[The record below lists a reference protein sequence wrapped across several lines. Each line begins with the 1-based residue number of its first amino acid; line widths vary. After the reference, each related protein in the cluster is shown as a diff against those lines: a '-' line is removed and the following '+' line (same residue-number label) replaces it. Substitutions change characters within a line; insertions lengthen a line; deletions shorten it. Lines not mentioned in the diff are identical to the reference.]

1 MGCKIRR
8 VRTRLA
14 NICNHQTSAR
24 QKMADQTLR
33 RRSLAGGCSWV
44 AAVLVSR
51 LKGWPVRHGP
61 GKDRMHDDKTVQ
73 RFIDLRVQGWVFTRI
88 AAELNVSKTTL
99 IAWSRQHQHTIAN
112 LIAIERENC
121 LHRHLASGEAR
132 LQKLG
137 DQLRAAE
144 AELAQRDLTTLSTGR
159 LLTYVE
165 SLQRR
170 LQKEA
175 GPMRFVS
182 AVDQIPED
190 EYADRIQVWNP

>member
-1 MGCKIRR
+1 MY
-8 VRTRLA
+8 
-14 NICNHQTSAR
+14 
-24 QKMADQTLR
+24 
-33 RRSLAGGCSWV
+33 
-44 AAVLVSR
+44 
-51 LKGWPVRHGP
+51 
-61 GKDRMHDDKTVQ
+61 DDKTVQ

-88 AAELNVSKTTL
+88 ATELKVPKTTL

-112 LIAIERENC
+112 LTAIEREQR
-121 LHRHLASGEAR
+121 LHEHLASGDAR

-137 DQLRAAE
+137 EQLRAAE
-144 AELAQRDLTTLSTGR
+144 TELAKRDLATLSTGR
-159 LLTYVE
+159 LLTHVE

-190 EYADRIQVWNP
+190 EYADRIQVWKP